1 MGVSA
6 LWNVERGG
14 MLPTPCTEFLG
25 VGCTSL
31 LFLGMLQI
39 ATFLYGDFVRFHGG
53 NRLRDV
59 FDLLGNYF
67 SLRVTSF

>member
-1 MGVSA
+1 
-6 LWNVERGG
+6 
-14 MLPTPCTEFLG
+14 
-25 VGCTSL
+25 L